1 MLVSFQIFNSFIVMA
16 TVIEKYKLNAWFYK
30 IIVLENL
37 KMNSLICEGNE
48 AEGA

>member
-1 MLVSFQIFNSFIVMA
+1 MA
-16 TVIEKYKLNAWFYK
+16 TVIAKYKMNTWGHK

-48 AEGA
+48 AGSV

>member
-1 MLVSFQIFNSFIVMA
+1 MV
-16 TVIEKYKLNAWFYK
+16 TVIAKYKLNAWGHK
-30 IIVLENL
+30 IIVLDNL